1 MKYDFNRVMDGI
13 VKYINDEMFIGMN
26 DWQEMTARILLAR
39 VLNNHDAIKNALID
53 NGLVRTFGIVDSE
66 GMVDVCGLARDIK
79 QEITRKGKMTFTVP
93 MFGKISFVPEDV
105 DKLYNYITGRE
116 LNTNENNQ
124 EVS

>member
-26 DWQEMTARILLAR
+26 DWQEMTARILVAR
-39 VLNNHDAIKNALID
+39 VVNNQEAVKKTLID
-53 NGLVRTFGIVDSE
+53 NGFIRTFGIIDSE
-66 GMVDVCGLARDIK
+66 GMVDVCGLANDIK
-79 QEITRKGKMTFTVP
+79 QEIVKKGKMTFTVP